1 MVDSGDAVMD
11 TSLFSKSKILHVLPK
26 PTVVS
31 EEACGE
37 QYTFDCN
44 VL

>member
-1 MVDSGDAVMD
+1 MVGSGDTGMD
-11 TSLFSKSKILHVLPK
+11 TSLFSKSKTPHVLPK

-37 QYTFDCN
+37 
-44 VL
+44 